1 LGVFKG
7 NTDLLIKIKEVKSLL
22 NGVTP
27 DGKEATYASLFKIW
41 RYAIILLVS
50 INFPGFEEHTKQI
63 QSTTYINFYR
73 LNKIAKFL
81 DLKFDRTKMAYKIYT
96 ELESKGLT
104 RTITDDNKTFITV
117 TEKGQEKC
125 LEKLD
130 QLLKLNEYL
139 YSDASLKDRYSEE
152 EQRLD
157 ENRMSKDLKIKP
169 SHPTEKEVTVDNLI
183 KRISDLG
190 AEKEDWKKKWEE
202 EMKRKR
208 RQEEELEVADL
219 LGEVWFDQFRGK

>member
-1 LGVFKG
+1 
-7 NTDLLIKIKEVKSLL
+7 
-22 NGVTP
+22 
-27 DGKEATYASLFKIW
+27 
-41 RYAIILLVS
+41 
-50 INFPGFEEHTKQI
+50 
-63 QSTTYINFYR
+63 
-73 LNKIAKFL
+73 
-81 DLKFDRTKMAYKIYT
+81 MAYKIYT